1 VEVVALAAHAARRL
15 GCRLRLVLAWLA
27 LLRRCLS
34 GLRNVLARLRLP
46 KLLLLLLL
54 RSRML
59 LDVCLRVRQ
68 VADARRVTSPNAAFL
83 KVAFEDVA
91 ARERVAAEHTHVW
104 PVAGVAQE
112 MALKM
117 LRMQVSL
124 LAVRTRE
131 LAILVLLGN
140 HGRF

>member
-46 KLLLLLLL
+46 KLLLLL